1 MSKNIL
7 ITGGSGYVAQ
17 SLFNCLKH
25 DNKITLLTRKELD
38 LANPIE
44 TNNWFKDKHFDCV
57 LHTAITGG
65 NRSVIDTSD
74 TLDNNLLL
82 YYNLLR
88 NQDHFT
94 KFINFGSGAELYSNN
109 TPYGLSKFVIYKS
122 ILEKR
127 NFFNIRIFAVF
138 DENENER
145 RFIKSNIIRYINK
158 QPLVIH
164 KNKFMD
170 FFYMEDLLN
179 LVRFYIENEAP
190 PKTIDCTYSSSST
203 LLNITKKINN
213 LGSYQCDVN
222 ILDNID
228 MDAPYTGEHT
238 QLLNYIGL
246 YNGIKNVYGLLY
258 K

>member
-17 SLFNCLKH
+17 SLFNYLKF

-38 LANPIE
+38 LTNSIQ

-65 NRSVIDTSD
+65 NRTVIDTSD
-74 TLDNNLLL
+74 TLDNNLLI

-122 ILEKR
+122 ILEKH
-127 NFFNIRIFAVF
+127 NFFNIRIFATF
-138 DENENER
+138 DENETSR
-145 RFIKSNIIRYINK
+145 RFIKSNILRYINGES
-158 QPLVIH
+158 LLIH
-164 KNKFMD
+164 KNK
-170 FFYMEDLLN
+170 LI
-179 LVRFYIENEAP
+179 YINC
-190 PKTIDCTYSSSST
+190 I
-203 LLNITKKINN
+203 
-213 LGSYQCDVN
+213 
-222 ILDNID
+222 
-228 MDAPYTGEHT
+228 
-238 QLLNYIGL
+238 
-246 YNGIKNVYGLLY
+246 
-258 K
+258 